1 MIQCE
6 GQMSLMDLFAPVAI
20 DNEPPR
26 LLSAGQMVYKVVRGD
41 VEECIVGERTWA
53 CCGDDRG
60 YDLDKGMAWNT
71 QINEV
76 VFIERESAER
86 MAAQYLLEHEHIL
99 GKDIRATRVVAY
111 RYMYFNREV
120 INFYAILENGDV
132 YFHYGSMYQYIGK
145 KAEIKKFEKDRNE
158 HTEST
163 GYEELNDFQPE
174 YKNMYKCKSDKW
186 LYAEAEYEY
195 FSVN

>member
-6 GQMSLMDLFAPVAI
+6 GQISLMDLLTPAAT

-26 LLSAGQMVYKVVRGD
+26 LLSVGQTVYKVVRGE

-53 CCGDDRG
+53 CGTENRG
-60 YDLDKGMAWNT
+60 YDLDKGVTWNT

-76 VFIERESAER
+76 VFTEREPAHR

-111 RYMYFNREV
+111 RYKYYDREV
-120 INFYAILENGDV
+120 INFYAVLDNGDV
-132 YFHYGSMYQYIGK
+132 YFRYGSLYQHIGK
-145 KAEIKKFEKDRNE
+145 KMKSRSLRKIGASISNQPGMRN
-158 HTEST
+158 
-163 GYEELNDFQPE
+163 
-174 YKNMYKCKSDKW
+174 
-186 LYAEAEYEY
+186 
-195 FSVN
+195 